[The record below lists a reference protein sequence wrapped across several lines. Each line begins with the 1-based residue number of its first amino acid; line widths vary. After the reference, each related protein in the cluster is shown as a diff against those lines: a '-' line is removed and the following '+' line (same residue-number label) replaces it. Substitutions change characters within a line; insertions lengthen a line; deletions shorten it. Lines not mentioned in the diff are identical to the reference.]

1 MMKFGGLNLAAAL
14 PGLPPLLGGDRPTER
29 PPSGSKASLPEP
41 SQELSVDENGA
52 PVTFEAAR
60 WLVCFVPGLRGQF
73 WHRFVHKTHK
83 HVLMLKPNPDGT
95 WTLFEPWWTR
105 LLVRT
110 ISTDQAVR
118 FLTWAAMGDAL
129 LVEEDVPGRGNQ
141 FRGWANC
148 VSLAAFVL
156 GRAYCVWSP
165 HALFKRLQSEQRTQ
179 IIDIADF
186 VDRYFATQFEH
197 HAHELRDLLPDTPTD
212 LRGDLFHLG
221 RAVFR
226 ASTAPRLIDLYRAT
240 VATGVWFSTVA
251 KRHYEQA
258 QQGVRSTLAERLG
271 AARERGELA
280 VEDCQAAADRF
291 LALLRGDL
299 FDQVVNGQDAPPTDR
314 QIEAAVSATI
324 DLFLGALRPATTRT
338 GRSATQRQDRSWKVP
353 TGCSAPGEEKIET
366 LCAGAMT
373 NIGPPGQHERRSDAP
388 R

>member
-1 MMKFGGLNLAAAL
+1 MKFVGLDLAAAL
-14 PGLPPLLGGDRPTER
+14 PGLRPLLGGDRSAER
-29 PPSGSKASLPEP
+29 PLPERGMSLPELF
-41 SQELSVDENGA
+41 QDLSVDENGA

-83 HVLMLKPNPDGT
+83 HVLMLKPDADGT

-148 VSLAAFVL
+148 VSLAVFVL

-165 HALFKRLQSEQRTQ
+165 HALFKRLRSEPRTQ
-179 IIDIADF
+179 AVDVADF
-186 VDRYFATQFEH
+186 VDRYFATQFER
-197 HAHELRDLLPDTPTD
+197 HAHGLRDLLPDTPTG

-226 ASTAPRLIDLYRAT
+226 ATTAPRLIDLYRAT
-240 VATGVWFSTVA
+240 VGTGGRFSAVA

-258 QQGVRSTLAERLG
+258 QQGVRSTLAQRLG
-271 AARERGELA
+271 AARDRGELA

-299 FDQVVNGQDAPPTDR
+299 FDQVVNGQGAPPTDR
-314 QIEAAVSATI
+314 EIEAAVSATI
-324 DLFLGALRPATTRT
+324 DLFLGALRPATTRIR
-338 GRSATQRQDRSWKVP
+338 RSAPQRQDRSWKAP
-353 TGCSAPGEEKIET
+353 AGCSAHGELTIET
-366 LCAGAMT
+366 LRAGAMT
-373 NIGPPGQHERRSDAP
+373 NIGPSGQHERRSDAP

>member
-1 MMKFGGLNLAAAL
+1 MMKFVGLNLAAAL
-14 PGLPPLLGGDRPTER
+14 RPL
-29 PPSGSKASLPEP
+29 SGSKVSVPEP
-41 SQELSVDENGA
+41 FRGLSVDENGA

-148 VSLAAFVL
+148 VSLAVFVL

-165 HALFKRLQSEQRTQ
+165 HSLFKRLRSEQRTQ
-179 IIDIADF
+179 IIDVADF
-186 VDRYFATQFEH
+186 VDRYFAAQFER

-212 LRGDLFHLG
+212 LRGDLLHLG

-240 VATGVWFSTVA
+240 VATGARFSAVA

-258 QQGVRSTLAERLG
+258 QQGVRSTLAERLS
-271 AARERGELA
+271 AARDRGELA
-280 VEDCQAAADRF
+280 VEDCQAAADQF
-291 LALLRGDL
+291 LGLLRGDL
-299 FDQVVNGQDAPPTDR
+299 FDQVVNGQGAPPTDR
-314 QIEAAVSATI
+314 EIEAAVSRI
-324 DLFLGALRPATTRT
+324 VELFLGDLWPART
-338 GRSATQRQDRSWKVP
+338 GIRRSATRREGRSWE
-353 TGCSAPGEEKIET
+353 APAECGARGELKIDT
-366 LCAGAMT
+366 LRANAHDRHRP
-373 NIGPPGQHERRSDAP
+373 IGSI
-388 R
+388 

>member
-1 MMKFGGLNLAAAL
+1 MMKFVGLNLAAAL

-29 PPSGSKASLPEP
+29 PLSGSKVSLPEP
-41 SQELSVDENGA
+41 FQGLSVDENGA

-148 VSLAAFVL
+148 VSLAVFVL

-165 HALFKRLQSEQRTQ
+165 HALFKRLRSEQRTQ
-179 IIDIADF
+179 IIDVADF
-186 VDRYFATQFEH
+186 VDRYFATQFER
-197 HAHELRDLLPDTPTD
+197 HAHELRDLLPDTSTD

-240 VATGVWFSTVA
+240 VATGAQFSVTA
-251 KRHYEQA
+251 RRHYEQA
-258 QQGVRSTLAERLG
+258 QQGVRSALTERLG
-271 AARERGELA
+271 AARDRGEPA
-280 VEDCQAAADRF
+280 FEDCQAAADRF
-291 LALLRGDL
+291 LGLLRGDL
-299 FDQVVNGQDAPPTDR
+299 FDQVVNGQGIPPTDR
-314 QIEAAVSATI
+314 EIEAAVSTI
-324 DLFLGALRPATTRT
+324 VDRFLGELRPATTRIR
-338 GRSATQRQDRSWKVP
+338 RSATRREDRSWEAP
-353 TGCSAPGEEKIET
+353 AGCSARDELKIET
-366 LCAGAMT
+366 LRANAHDRHQP
-373 NIGPPGQHERRSDAP
+373 IGSI
-388 R
+388 